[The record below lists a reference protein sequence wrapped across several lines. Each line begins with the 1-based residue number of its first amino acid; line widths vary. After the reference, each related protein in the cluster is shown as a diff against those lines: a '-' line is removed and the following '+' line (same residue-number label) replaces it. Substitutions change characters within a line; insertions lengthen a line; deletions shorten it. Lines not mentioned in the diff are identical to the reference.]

1 MAKTKIQYPEVSGAF
16 VRKVKVTMP
25 LEFETA
31 RDVAKALKG
40 LLKVEDYGKSRNKT
54 EFAKSV
60 LDAAQECLF
69 SLSSDAK
76 SLGLRKV
83 LKGDNAPEMVDK
95 ALLRLAR
102 FYAEVPDDTGDF
114 ADRIRGLFDVLLDNC
129 GAEGCLVGPELLDQ
143 IKGVQK
149 SLPKGSRQRDNY
161 NVIIDLIDQAQG
173 LAAQDN
179 LNLAATPVDDDFEEW
194 WGRLGTDQEVG
205 LAELLP
211 SQQ

>member
-1 MAKTKIQYPEVSGAF
+1 M
-16 VRKVKVTMP
+16 
-25 LEFETA
+25 
-31 RDVAKALKG
+31 
-40 LLKVEDYGKSRNKT
+40 
-54 EFAKSV
+54 
-60 LDAAQECLF
+60 
-69 SLSSDAK
+69 
-76 SLGLRKV
+76 
-83 LKGDNAPEMVDK
+83 
-95 ALLRLAR
+95 
-102 FYAEVPDDTGDF
+102 
-114 ADRIRGLFDVLLDNC
+114 
-129 GAEGCLVGPELLDQ
+129 
-143 IKGVQK
+143 QK